1 MSAQDI
7 KKLRDISGAGILD
20 CKKALVATDW
30 DMDAAMEWL
39 KEKGVAK
46 AAKKADRIAAEGL
59 ASVKED
65 GNHAIIVE
73 INSETDFVA
82 KNEQFITLVN
92 DVASTLLK
100 AKPTTKEE
108 ALKTTLNDKTIEETL
123 IEATATIGEKI
134 SFRRFEIIQ
143 KTDDQVFGP
152 YLHQGGKIGTIVTLE
167 GGTVEVARGIAM
179 HVAAI
184 NPQYMS
190 VEEIDQ
196 KALDK
201 KLSDLRQEAIDSGK
215 PEKIADNIAQGRLNK
230 ELSED
235 VLTKQEYVRGEGE
248 SVEKFLSTANA
259 KLISIVRYA
268 VGEGIDKKED
278 NFAEEVAAQ
287 VAQATS

>member
-59 ASVKED
+59 TSVKED

-100 AKPTTKEE
+100 AKPTTNEE
-108 ALKTTLNDKTIEETL
+108 ALKTTLK
-123 IEATATIGEKI
+123 
-134 SFRRFEIIQ
+134 
-143 KTDDQVFGP
+143 
-152 YLHQGGKIGTIVTLE
+152 
-167 GGTVEVARGIAM
+167 
-179 HVAAI
+179 
-184 NPQYMS
+184 
-190 VEEIDQ
+190 
-196 KALDK
+196 
-201 KLSDLRQEAIDSGK
+201 RQNNWRDTNWSNCYNWWE
-215 PEKIADNIAQGRLNK
+215 
-230 ELSED
+230 
-235 VLTKQEYVRGEGE
+235 
-248 SVEKFLSTANA
+248 
-259 KLISIVRYA
+259 
-268 VGEGIDKKED
+268 
-278 NFAEEVAAQ
+278 NFI
-287 VAQATS
+287 